1 MESESRANGVDSR
14 GYEAA
19 LAALSGLIS
28 PQKRAD
34 GRNWAHDFALM
45 RSYVKVAA
53 TPPDC
58 SSAPSFP
65 FFSPHLFASFLS
77 PSLPTGI
84 HVRHGGEHAEGTR
97 HPLSFPPLSHT
108 SLSSQQGSTCAI
120 AESMLKA
127 RGLTM
132 GRHLCSFH
140 LSPFRP
146 SPPLNN
152 PPLSQ
157 QGSTCAM
164 AESTLRARG
173 HTTGLFTSPHLV
185 DVRERFRLNGEMVSV
200 ETFLQHFWWC
210 YDRCKA
216 AASSP
221 SSSPIPMPAY
231 FRFLTL
237 LALRIFTHTQVDVAV
252 LEVGVGG
259 RYDGT
264 NIVKCPAVCGVSSLG
279 FDHMEVLGNTLA
291 LIADQKAGIFK
302 AGVPAVTGPQEEEA
316 MEVLRQRAAELQ
328 TPLEVAKPWYEVAPG
343 VLVGLAGKHQEV
355 NASLAVSL
363 CRQWAI
369 RSGREEE
376 AQAVDQLSMQR
387 TWEQL
392 QQQQQP
398 LHHATSAA
406 AVAAGSG
413 TASPSVDP
421 PDAATSGARAVDSIP
436 ASFLVPHKLTR
447 LVASPA
453 QAAAQA
459 APQAA
464 PQAAAAA
471 QPAALQAAAQAAGR
485 KESEDLS
492 WLSIFQE
499 TMSLGPHSA
508 VLPSLPAAIDLLRWT
523 TGMHPDVHLQVLV
536 TGSLHLVGDVSREL
550 CE

>member
-1 MESESRANGVDSR
+1 
-14 GYEAA
+14 
-19 LAALSGLIS
+19 
-28 PQKRAD
+28 
-34 GRNWAHDFALM
+34 
-45 RSYVKVAA
+45 
-53 TPPDC
+53 
-58 SSAPSFP
+58 
-65 FFSPHLFASFLS
+65 
-77 PSLPTGI
+77 
-84 HVRHGGEHAEGTR
+84 
-97 HPLSFPPLSHT
+97 
-108 SLSSQQGSTCAI
+108 
-120 AESMLKA
+120 
-127 RGLTM
+127 
-132 GRHLCSFH
+132 
-140 LSPFRP
+140 
-146 SPPLNN
+146 
-152 PPLSQ
+152 
-157 QGSTCAM
+157 
-164 AESTLRARG
+164 
-173 HTTGLFTSPHLV
+173 
-185 DVRERFRLNGEMVSV
+185 
-200 ETFLQHFWWC
+200 
-210 YDRCKA
+210 
-216 AASSP
+216 
-221 SSSPIPMPAY
+221 
-231 FRFLTL
+231 
-237 LALRIFTHTQVDVAV
+237 
-252 LEVGVGG
+252 
-259 RYDGT
+259 
-264 NIVKCPAVCGVSSLG
+264 
-279 FDHMEVLGNTLA
+279 
-291 LIADQKAGIFK
+291 
-302 AGVPAVTGPQEEEA
+302 
-316 MEVLRQRAAELQ
+316 
-328 TPLEVAKPWYEVAPG
+328 
-343 VLVGLAGKHQEV
+343 
-355 NASLAVSL
+355 
-363 CRQWAI
+363 
-369 RSGREEE
+369 
-376 AQAVDQLSMQR
+376 MQR